1 MRAAV
6 LLSAVLGLAASA
18 GAEIA
23 FVPVAPAARTFNLGT
38 LHLTVLHDAEIVVPN
53 DGKTFGV
60 GVDPHKVAEVLRQA
74 GARADRI
81 PFSVNTLM
89 VRVGPHLV
97 LIDTG
102 LSPGNHGNVLG
113 ALRSAGVTPDA
124 VTDVLITHPHLD
136 HVGGLI
142 DTAGR
147 PAFPNATVHTASAAW
162 VWMQKNASPEVVKAV
177 AGKVQTF
184 EPGVRIFPGITSV
197 SLPGH
202 TPGHVGYLIVSGH
215 DRLLDIGDTAHS
227 SIVSLARPQWIMQ
240 FDSNEALGRQ
250 TRVKT
255 LTMLSKSGEWVYSP
269 HFPFPG
275 VGHIVARGQGFVWKP
290 GLPPGFPR
298 AQSGATVR

>member
-6 LLSAVLGLAASA
+6 LLSALLGLGSVACARAA
-18 GAEIA
+18 IP
-23 FVPVAPAARTFNLGT
+23 FKPVAPAARSFNLGT
-38 LHLTVLHDAEIVVPN
+38 LHLTVLHDAQIIVPN

-60 GVDPHKVAEVLRQA
+60 GVDPREVSEVLRQA
-74 GARADRI
+74 GVPTDRI
-81 PFSVNTLM
+81 PVSVNVLM
-89 VRVGPHLV
+89 LHVGSHVV

-102 LSPGNHGNVLG
+102 LSPRNHGDVLG
-113 ALRSAGVTPDA
+113 ALRSAGETPDA

-142 DTAGR
+142 DAEGR
-147 PAFPNATVHTASAAW
+147 PAFPHATVHISSAAW
-162 VWMQKNASPEVVKAV
+162 AWMQKNAAPEVVKAA

-184 EPGVRIFPGITSV
+184 EPGARILPGISSV

-215 DRLLDIGDTAHS
+215 DRLLDIGDIAHS
-227 SIVSLARPQWIMQ
+227 SVVSLARPRWSIQ
-240 FDSNEALGRQ
+240 FDSDEALGRE

-255 LTMLSKSGEWVYSP
+255 LTELSKNGEWMYAP

-275 VGHIVARGQGFVWKP
+275 VGHIVARGSGFAWKP
-290 GLPPGFPR
+290 GLP
-298 AQSGATVR
+298 